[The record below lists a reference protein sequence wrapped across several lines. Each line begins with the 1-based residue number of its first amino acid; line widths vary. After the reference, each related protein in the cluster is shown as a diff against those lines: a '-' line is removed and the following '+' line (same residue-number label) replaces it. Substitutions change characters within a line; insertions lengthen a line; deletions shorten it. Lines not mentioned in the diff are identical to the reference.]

1 MNKIF
6 SFIFLLLLSV
16 NSLANTT
23 VFVINDNT
31 VIRSDRSDADSKN
44 IIKNVM
50 KDQQLQRLTMHYSGW
65 SLVSLEDVSGWILS
79 DRLTTTPPVLIL
91 LILIITS
98 IK

>member
-50 KDQQLQRLTMHYSGW
+50 KDQQ
-65 SLVSLEDVSGWILS
+65 
-79 DRLTTTPPVLIL
+79 
-91 LILIITS
+91 
-98 IK
+98 